1 MGGCLPPRV
10 EGEGLGQR
18 ELGPSLGRGAPGA
31 VSCRMAGAQVLPGG
45 QRKPAEHEEGLQQQA
60 EELRLSPR
68 VLGSHGRV
76 LRRGGL

>member
-18 ELGPSLGRGAPGA
+18 ELGPSLGRGGWP
-31 VSCRMAGAQVLPGG
+31 CRMAGAQVLPGG

>member
-1 MGGCLPPRV
+1 M
-10 EGEGLGQR
+10 QD
-18 ELGPSLGRGAPGA
+18 GRGTGA
-31 VSCRMAGAQVLPGG
+31 PGG

-68 VLGSHGRV
+68 VLGSHGGV